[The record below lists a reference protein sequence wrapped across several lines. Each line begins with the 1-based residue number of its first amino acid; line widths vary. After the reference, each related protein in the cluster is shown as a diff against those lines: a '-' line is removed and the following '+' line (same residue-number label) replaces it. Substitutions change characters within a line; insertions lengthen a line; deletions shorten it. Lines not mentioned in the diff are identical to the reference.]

1 MNYNQLFSILSK
13 PWANVND
20 IKVIACCGRD
30 NATRIRNEIILEIK
44 KSGKYLPISK
54 SKIVPMEYV
63 IKYLNLDIEYI
74 ALMAKKEQQLNL

>member
-20 IKVIACCGRD
+20 IKVIACCDRD

-74 ALMAKKEQQLNL
+74 ALMAKKEQQLKL